1 MKKSILLFSLIMTL
15 CMVFTSCSKDDD
27 NQPEQENYAPGE
39 IPGLGDASGELT
51 GTPFNLPQGVE
62 LLNEVVG
69 YDFTIGYWDFLG
81 GSASLNL
88 QTKKSPKK
96 SAFVQKSVR
105 TKSDETHYY
114 YGSGC
119 NLVDLLIPM
128 TNNNSVAT
136 TVDFP
141 AGTILKSRTGDTQ
154 NGVLI
159 KKVSLTIP
167 AKSDYYLCLSFYCGN
182 ANRDAASSGDV
193 YDLGVVSNA
202 HPIIELCNKVKNKKI
217 NIEDFSPELSNY
229 LIYTT
234 QTIRLQDIVWS
245 ITDGEGMSEDDIR
258 YINSLPNS

>member
-1 MKKSILLFSLIMTL
+1 MKKTTLTFSLLMAL

-27 NQPEQENYAPGE
+27 EQPEQENYAPGE

-51 GTPFNLPQGVE
+51 GAPFNLPQGIE
-62 LLNEVVG
+62 LLDEIEG
-69 YDFTIGYWDFLG
+69 FDFTSGYWNFTG
-81 GSASLNL
+81 GSASLNV
-88 QTKKSPKK
+88 QTKKAPLKNT
-96 SAFVQKSVR
+96 FVQKSVR
-105 TKSDETHYY
+105 TKSHETYHYF
-114 YGSGC
+114 GSGC

-136 TVDFP
+136 TVNFP

-159 KKVSLTIP
+159 KKVSITIP
-167 AKSDYYLCLSFYCGN
+167 AKTDYYLYLSFYCGN
-182 ANRDAASSGDV
+182 ANRDAAGTGDV

-202 HPIIELCNKVKNKKI
+202 HPIIVLCNKVKNKKI

-229 LIYTT
+229 MIYTT
-234 QTIRLQDIVWS
+234 QAIRLQDIIWS
-245 ITDGEGMSEDDIR
+245 ITDGEGMSEEDIS